1 VRLPVGKSVVEGGLD
16 ALQFTVSRI
25 FALLVSGCNPES
37 VGFGEWLKLVAIA
50 QMVGTITLVG

>member
-16 ALQFTVSRI
+16 ALQFAVSRVL
-25 FALLVSGCNPES
+25 ALLVSGCHPES

-50 QMVGTITLVG
+50 QMVDTITLVG

>member
-1 VRLPVGKSVVEGGLD
+1 VVEGGLD
-16 ALQFTVSRI
+16 ALQLAVSRVL
-25 FALLVSGCNPES
+25 ALLVSGCHPES